1 MFRITKGLNLPISG
15 QPESQIVAAPGVTRV
30 GLVASDYIG
39 MKPTMLVQE
48 GDSVRLGQPLF
59 SDKKTNGVIFTAPA
73 AGRVA
78 EINRGERRMLQSLV
92 IDVEG
97 HDSVEFSPLVEKD
110 FLRGNR
116 EQITDL
122 LAASGLW
129 PAFRTRPFSKI
140 PAVGTVPRSIF
151 VQAMDTNPLAAD
163 PMPWIR
169 SHEADFR
176 FGLQSLAKLTDG
188 KVHVCHRPDAVIPDI
203 GVSSVSTAAFE
214 GPHPAGLSGT
224 HIHFLDPVGPK
235 KTVWY
240 INYQDVIAIGH
251 LVATGWLD
259 TERMISI
266 AGPSFAK
273 PQIVRTRLGACVTQL
288 TSGMLV
294 NGTHRVISGS
304 VLSGRRVEA
313 PMGYLGR
320 YHLQVSAIPE
330 SSQRE
335 FLGWMSPGAN
345 RFSVKNIFTSALNR
359 ARTFA
364 FSTTTGGSKRAMV
377 PIGMYEKV
385 MPLDILP
392 TFLLRALI
400 TKDTEQA
407 QALGCMELDE
417 EDLALCTFVCPGKTE
432 YGPLLRASLNQI
444 ELDG

>member
-1 MFRITKGLNLPISG
+1 MIKIKRGLELPITG
-15 QPESQIVAAPGVTRV
+15 APAQRMEESRPLASVALIGFDYH
-30 GLVASDYIG
+30 GL
-39 MKPTMLVQE
+39 KPSMLVQE
-48 GDSVRLGQPLF
+48 GDRVRLGQPLF
-59 SDKKTNGVIFTAPA
+59 SDKKTDGVVFTAPA
-73 AGRVA
+73 AGRVSG
-78 EINRGERRMLQSLV
+78 INRGERRMLQSVV
-92 IDVEG
+92 IEVEG
-97 HDSVEFSPLVEKD
+97 NDAVEFTPLVEKD

-116 EQITDL
+116 EQITEL
-122 LAASGLW
+122 LATSGLW
-129 PAFRTRPFSKI
+129 TSFRTRPFSKV

-163 PMPWIR
+163 PMPWIQ

-176 FGLQSLAKLTDG
+176 IGLQSLAKLTDG
-188 KVHVCHRPDAVIPDI
+188 KVHVCHRPDAVVPNV
-203 GVSSVSTAAFE
+203 GVPSVSTAVFE
-214 GPHPAGLSGT
+214 GPHPAGLPGT
-224 HIHFLDPVGPK
+224 HIHFLDPVGPN

-251 LVATGWLD
+251 LVATGRID
-259 TERMISI
+259 TERMVSI
-266 AGPSFAK
+266 AGPSVTK
-273 PQIVRTRLGACVTQL
+273 PQIMRTRLGACVNQL
-288 TSGMLV
+288 TNGMLAG
-294 NGTHRVISGS
+294 GTHRVISGN
-304 VLSGRRVEA
+304 VLSGRRVES
-313 PMGYLGR
+313 PMCYLGR

-330 SSQRE
+330 NSHRE

-345 RFSVKNIFTSALNR
+345 RFSVKNIFTSALDR

-364 FSTTTGGSKRAMV
+364 FTTNTGGSKRAMV

-392 TFLLRALI
+392 TFLLRSLI